1 MDKIIAIQSCSRKN
15 KLIQTALKNHFDLIW
30 AQDEKQ
36 FFEILKNQ
44 TNTYAIITPD
54 YIQSCLNLNP
64 LTKLPGNETIKK
76 VIKERLTTSVAVFYA
91 DIDNFK
97 SYNDKYGFV
106 LGDKIIK
113 KTAQIISDS
122 IKKFGNSTDFLGHLG
137 GDDFIFIST
146 PDKAE
151 AIATSICQEF
161 DLIIPKYYNKLDQSV
176 KKIATKDRQG
186 KTVEYPLMSISIA
199 IITNEKKKLTSIA
212 QISQIAAELKTYAK
226 TKPDGKIGSNFVK
239 ERRK

>member
-1 MDKIIAIQSCSRKN
+1 MDKILTIQSCNKKN
-15 KLIQTALKNHFDLIW
+15 KLIQTALKKHFNLIW

-36 FFEILKNQ
+36 FFEILNNQ
-44 TNTYAIITPD
+44 TDICAIIIPED
-54 YIQSCLNLNP
+54 AKNYLNINP
-64 LTKLPGNETIKK
+64 LTKLPGNEVIKK
-76 VIKERLTTSVAVFYA
+76 IIGERLAAHCAILYA

-97 SYNDKYGFV
+97 SYNDKYGFM
-106 LGDKIIK
+106 LGDEIIK

-122 IKKFGNSTDFLGHLG
+122 IKKIGNSKDFLGHLG

-146 PDKAE
+146 PDKADT
-151 AIATSICQEF
+151 IAASICKTF
-161 DLIIPKYYNKLDQSV
+161 DLIIPSYYNEQDQNV
-176 KKIATKDRQG
+176 KKIVTKDRQS

-199 IITNEKKKLTSIA
+199 IITNGKKKLTSIA
-212 QISQIAAELKTYAK
+212 QISQIAAELKAYAK

>member
-1 MDKIIAIQSCSRKN
+1 MEKIIAIQSCSRKN

-36 FFEILKNQ
+36 FFAILKNQ
-44 TNTYAIITPD
+44 TGICAIITPD
-54 YIQSCLNLNP
+54 HLESCLNLSP
-64 LTKLPGNETIKK
+64 LTKLPGNEVIKK
-76 VIKERLTTSVAVFYA
+76 AIKEKLTTSIAVFYA

-106 LGDKIIK
+106 LGDKVIK
-113 KTAQIISDS
+113 QTAQIISDS
-122 IKKFGNSTDFLGHLG
+122 IKEFGNPTDFLGHLG

-151 AIATSICQEF
+151 AIADSICQKF
-161 DLIIPKYYNKLDQSV
+161 DLIMPKYYNELDQSV
-176 KKIATKDRQG
+176 KKIVTKDRQG

-199 IITNEKKKLTSIA
+199 IITNEKKRLTSIA

-226 TKPDGKIGSNFVK
+226 TKPNGKIGSNFVE
-239 ERRK
+239 ERRS